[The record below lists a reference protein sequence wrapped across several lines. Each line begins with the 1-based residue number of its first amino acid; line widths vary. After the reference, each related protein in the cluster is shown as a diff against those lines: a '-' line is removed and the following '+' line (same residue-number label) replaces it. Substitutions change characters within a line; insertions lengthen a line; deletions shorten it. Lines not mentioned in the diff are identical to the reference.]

1 MSGINSI
8 SVSLPTVSQLVQSSA
23 PNRPQTIPAPKP
35 SQASQKSGND
45 SDHDGDSD
53 GGGIDVTA

>member
-1 MSGINSI
+1 MSAISGI
-8 SVSLPTVSQLVQSSA
+8 SVSLPTASKSVQSSA
-23 PNRPQTIPAPKP
+23 PNRPQASPAPKP
-35 SQASQKSGND
+35 SQASQKSSND